1 MQGKSVHLSRSRLVL
16 PRIAWTSLIAFA
28 LLRPAVSLAQDAD
41 EKSQEERIEALE
53 KEIARMN
60 AEQKKEKKEEAKD
73 AEDDS
78 AFTKAAAEQAKE
90 VKGMTPEQ
98 LDKFNAGIAAG
109 RVVNYDASWN
119 IGKPDREVIDK
130 GWWGI
135 KGRPSEFRIS
145 GWGQFALFHDFQ
157 SNAFATAQEF
167 SAGAVTVP
175 TTKRPTTGIDASS
188 SRLLFEFRHVFKG
201 EQKRKNYPGVT
212 HILIEMDLGGGRSAT
227 DFIPRVRQ
235 FWVQHGNLTFGQA
248 MSTFANAAT
257 WPMYFDRGAPGAL
270 PLLRRP
276 VLRYAAPLSKRMK
289 DATHVLTPSIEEP
302 NQSIYTA
309 NPGADPTIT
318 PANTRNKAPDMVLR
332 YDYNPKWGNLM
343 GAVMFRYLLAES
355 TVTPGQEAD
364 AWVFAGTLSGY
375 ATIPTKNKDR
385 LKFNFLMGNAVPG
398 LTWDTGI
405 ASAVSGIPLDAT
417 YVDATNSLETTYL
430 WGIWAGWERPW
441 APKWNSLFMLS
452 YIDVANIAV
461 MSPLTINNAITAT
474 GTLMYEPWK
483 NLYLATEYFWGRQKL
498 FNGQSGQ
505 DHRLNLVFRYM
516 FNR

>member
-1 MQGKSVHLSRSRLVL
+1 MLSRSSHWTLNRVHLSTMLSTFLAV
-16 PRIAWTSLIAFA
+16 SA
-28 LLRPAVSLAQDAD
+28 LLGPSPSSAQAQD
-41 EKSQEERIEALE
+41 EKSQEQRIQELE
-53 KEIARMN
+53 SQVQTLL
-60 AEQKKEKKEEAKD
+60 AEQKGEQKEIS
-73 AEDDS
+73 DDQ
-78 AFTKAAAEQAKE
+78 AFTEAAAEQTKE

-98 LDKFNAGIAAG
+98 LDKFNQGIAAG

-119 IGKPDREVIDK
+119 IGKPYSEVVDK
-130 GWWGI
+130 GWSGI
-135 KGRPSEFRIS
+135 KGRPAEFRIS
-145 GWGQFALFHDFQ
+145 GWGQLALFGDFQ
-157 SNAFATAQEF
+157 SNALSSVQEF
-167 SAGAVTVP
+167 SAGAVGVP
-175 TTKRPTTGIDASS
+175 TTKEPTFGFDAAS
-188 SRLLFEFRHVFKG
+188 SRLFFEFRHVFKG

-212 HILIEMDLGGGRSAT
+212 HILVEMDLGGGRSNT

-235 FWVQHGNLTFGQA
+235 FWIQHGHLTFGQGF
-248 MSTFANAAT
+248 STFANAGS

-276 VLRYAAPLSKRMK
+276 FLRYAAPLSKGMK

-302 NQSIYTA
+302 NQSIATV
-309 NPGADPTIT
+309 GAT
-318 PANTRNKAPDMVLR
+318 PATTRNKAPDMVLR

-343 GAVMFRYLLAES
+343 AAVIARDIIAES
-355 TVTPGQEAD
+355 TVTPGQTTN
-364 AWVFAGTLSGY
+364 AWTFGGTISGY

-405 ASAVSGIPLDAT
+405 ASGVSGIGLDAT

-452 YIDVANIAV
+452 YVDIANIAV

-483 NLYLATEYFWGRQKL
+483 NLYVAAEYFWGRQKL
-498 FNGQSGQ
+498 FNSQSGQ
-505 DHRLNLVFRYM
+505 DHRLNLVFRYI

>member
-1 MQGKSVHLSRSRLVL
+1 MLVKTLRWMGCEPIAQWTLWLSLWAVVL
-16 PRIAWTSLIAFA
+16 AAWQPM
-28 LLRPAVSLAQDAD
+28 PARAEEPDA
-41 EKSQEERIEALE
+41 KSQEQRIQELE
-53 KEIARMN
+53 SQVQTLL
-60 AEQKKEKKEEAKD
+60 AEQKADQKAEQKEVS
-73 AEDDS
+73 DDQ
-78 AFTKAAAEQAKE
+78 AFTEAAAEQTKE

-98 LDKFNAGIAAG
+98 LDKFNQGIAAG

-119 IGKPDREVIDK
+119 IGKPYSEVVDK

-135 KGRPSEFRIS
+135 KGRPAEFRIS
-145 GWGQFALFHDFQ
+145 GWGQLALFGDFQ
-157 SNAFATAQEF
+157 SNALSSVQEF
-167 SAGAVTVP
+167 SAGAVGVP
-175 TTKRPTTGIDASS
+175 TTKEPTFGFDAAS
-188 SRLLFEFRHVFKG
+188 SRLFFEFRHVFKG

-212 HILIEMDLGGGRSAT
+212 HILVEMDLGGGRSNT

-235 FWVQHGNLTFGQA
+235 FWVQHGHLTFGQGF
-248 MSTFANAAT
+248 STFANAGS

-276 VLRYAAPLSKRMK
+276 FIRYAAPLSKGGK
-289 DATHVLTPSIEEP
+289 DSTHVLTPSIEEP
-302 NQSIYTA
+302 NQSIATV
-309 NPGADPTIT
+309 GAT
-318 PANTRNKAPDMVLR
+318 PATTINKAPDMVLR

-343 GAVMFRYLLAES
+343 AAVIARDIIAES
-355 TVTPGQEAD
+355 TVTPGQTTN
-364 AWVFAGTLSGY
+364 AWTFGGTISGY

-405 ASAVSGIPLDAT
+405 ASGVSGIGLDAT

-452 YIDVANIAV
+452 YVDIANIAV

-483 NLYLATEYFWGRQKL
+483 NLYVAAEYFWGRQKL

>member
-1 MQGKSVHLSRSRLVL
+1 VQGKSFHLSGSRLVL
-16 PRIAWTSLIAFA
+16 SRIAWTSLIAFA

-60 AEQKKEKKEEAKD
+60 AEQKMEAKELGDD
-73 AEDDS
+73 A
-78 AFTKAAAEQAKE
+78 AFTEAAAEQNKE

-98 LDKFNAGIAAG
+98 LDKFNKGIAAG
-109 RVVNYDASWN
+109 RVVNYDASWS
-119 IGKPDREVIDK
+119 IGIPERDVVDQ

-145 GWGQFALFHDFQ
+145 GWGQFALFGDFQ
-157 SNAFATAQEF
+157 SNALSGVQEF

-175 TTKRPTTGIDASS
+175 TTIRRTIGIDAAS
-188 SRLLFEFRHVFKG
+188 SRLFFEFRHVFKG

-212 HILIEMDLGGGRSAT
+212 HILVEMDLGGGRSAT

-235 FWVQHGNLTFGQA
+235 FWVQHGNLTLGHGF
-248 MSTFANAAT
+248 STFANAGS

-276 VLRYAAPLSKRMK
+276 FLRYAAPLGKGMK

-302 NQSIYTA
+302 NQSIATSD
-309 NPGADPTIT
+309 PGIT
-318 PANTRNKAPDMVLR
+318 PATTRNKAPDMVLR

-452 YIDVANIAV
+452 YVDVANIAV
-461 MSPLTINNAITAT
+461 MDPATINNGITVT
-474 GTLMYEPWK
+474 GTIMYEPWK
-483 NLYLATEYFWGRQKL
+483 NLYVATEYFWGRQKL